1 MENKASNALSWPE
14 TFRDVA
20 NNFIDKLPFILCF
33 LVLIVSSL
41 N

>member
-1 MENKASNALSWPE
+1 MEDKASNALSRPE
-14 TFRDVA
+14 AFRDVA

-33 LVLIVSSL
+33 VVLMVSSL

>member
-1 MENKASNALSWPE
+1 MDNKASNALSWAE
-14 TFRDVA
+14 AFRDVA

-33 LVLIVSSL
+33 VVLIVSAL

>member
-14 TFRDVA
+14 AFRDVV
-20 NNFIDKLPFILCF
+20 NNFIDKLPFIFCLV
-33 LVLIVSSL
+33 VLIVSAL

>member
-1 MENKASNALSWPE
+1 MENKASNALSWSE
-14 TFRDVA
+14 AFRGVA

-33 LVLIVSSL
+33 VVLLISAL

>member
-1 MENKASNALSWPE
+1 MEDNASNALSWPE
-14 TFRDVA
+14 AFRDVA

-33 LVLIVSSL
+33 VVLIVSSL